1 MWHLVAGP
9 TCESERT
16 CQGCSAADREMPRMQ
31 ASAARPRR
39 RNLNSEREAGGGKTK
54 SHRKRLFGRQA
65 LFPPANRPSERKSER
80 LVLWPSSGRTL
91 PVWPSLRQ
99 KDGSKQAATNN
110 LEAET
115 MTSLWRRLLVAR
127 DRSGDGASTIRARL
141 LCLVLSCRAP
151 TADAIDD
158 CKKNIKNC
166 RSQRG
171 IASAET
177 SLRLSF

>member
-1 MWHLVAGP
+1 MTRCDASCWDRR
-9 TCESERT
+9 TRCQRT
-16 CQGCSAADREMPRMQ
+16 CTSRGRHLRSKCSNEKVSGLQVGALAV
-31 ASAARPRR
+31 RR
-39 RNLNSEREAGGGKTK
+39 QIGRYRSGLRFVKKT
-54 SHRKRLFGRQA
+54 GA
-65 LFPPANRPSERKSER
+65 
-80 LVLWPSSGRTL
+80 
-91 PVWPSLRQ
+91 
-99 KDGSKQAATNN
+99 SKQAATNN

-158 CKKNIKNC
+158 CKKNIKIC